1 MSNNSGNNPVAS
13 SPSIIPTR
21 MQLSDTQQAILQFLG
36 FLLINLGLVT
46 LPSNEPKIVG
56 AIFTFFGFA
65 TILVK
70 AELPSLKPSKFTTQ
84 QSTFYLAVASTLT
97 AINGYVAL
105 TYPGFWWAGLLIG
118 IIGAIILSIKEIIEG
133 SSPNPNSTSSSG

>member
-1 MSNNSGNNPVAS
+1 MSNNSSNNPVAS

-21 MQLSDTQQAILQFLG
+21 MQLSDTQQAMLQFLG

-56 AIFTFFGFA
+56 AIFTFLGFA

-84 QSTFYLAVASTLT
+84 RSTFYLSVASTLT
-97 AINGYVAL
+97 AINGYFAF

-133 SSPNPNSTSSSG
+133 SRTTPNSTGSTG

>member
-1 MSNNSGNNPVAS
+1 MSNSSSNNPVTA
-13 SPSIIPTR
+13 SPSIVPTR

-56 AIFTFFGFA
+56 AIFTFIGFA

-84 QSTFYLAVASTLT
+84 QSTFYLAVASMLT
-97 AINGYVAL
+97 AINGYIAL
-105 TYPGFWWAGLLIG
+105 TYPGLWWAGLLIG
-118 IIGAIILSIKEIIEG
+118 IVGAIILSIKEIVEG
-133 SSPNPNSTSSSG
+133 ISPTSASSNTG

>member
-1 MSNNSGNNPVAS
+1 MPNNSSNNPVAS

-21 MQLSDTQQAILQFLG
+21 MQLSDTQQAMLQFLG

-56 AIFTFFGFA
+56 AIFTFLGFA
-65 TILVK
+65 TILIK

-97 AINGYVAL
+97 AINGYIAL
-105 TYPGFWWAGLLIG
+105 TYPGFWLAGLMIG

-133 SSPNPNSTSSSG
+133 SSSTPNSTISTR